1 MIEKLEYLL
10 ALAQERHFGRAA
22 IACGIPQPTFSAG
35 IKQLEESF
43 GMQLVERGSR
53 FRGFTEAGE
62 RVLEWSRR
70 IVGDARAMRQDVAS
84 LRHALSGRLR
94 IAAIPTSMPLLTRL
108 TVPFAA
114 RHPDV
119 AISIVSRTSDEILT
133 LLENLEVDAGIT
145 YLDHDKLRRVT
156 AVPLFRERFRLVCAA
171 SDPLA
176 GRASVAWTD
185 LVGVRLCL
193 LTPDMQNRRIID
205 EALAAAGVEARVA
218 LASDSMLTL
227 LAHLRTGQ
235 WASILP
241 DQWLE
246 IIGLGSGLRAI
257 PRVSP
262 ELVNTVGL
270 VVPNREPMGALA
282 AALIAQAEL
291 LDRES

>member
-70 IVGDARAMRQDVAS
+70 IVGDTRAMRQDVAS
-84 LRHALSGRLR
+84 LRHALSGQLR
-94 IAAIPTSMPLLTRL
+94 VAAIPTSMPLLTRL

-133 LLENLEVDAGIT
+133 LLENLEVDAGVT

-176 GRASVAWTD
+176 ARASVAWTD
-185 LVGVRLCL
+185 LAGVRLCL
-193 LTPDMQNRRIID
+193 LTPDM
-205 EALAAAGVEARVA
+205 
-218 LASDSMLTL
+218 
-227 LAHLRTGQ
+227 
-235 WASILP
+235 
-241 DQWLE
+241 
-246 IIGLGSGLRAI
+246 
-257 PRVSP
+257 
-262 ELVNTVGL
+262 
-270 VVPNREPMGALA
+270 
-282 AALIAQAEL
+282 
-291 LDRES
+291 